1 LSPCVFFQGDLGLGY
16 SNSRGSVWTLLAPS
30 TTVAAAASYYLN
42 SNGTWQTTAS
52 IVPSLSSD
60 SNSLGGFVAASWA
73 RIFVGDTGTANA
85 AGSGMNFNCTVSGVQ
100 FSGASNTL
108 TLQPVSDRRLKENI
122 QPETLGLNF
131 IKALIPVTYNMIGQ
145 TRKAHGFIHDQVQPL
160 ISGNN
165 DSLSMINQ
173 DGMGGVDYMS
183 LIAPL
188 VNSIQELSAQVE
200 ELKKQIPKI

>member
-1 LSPCVFFQGDLGLGY
+1 MGGY
-16 SNSRGSVWTLLAPS
+16 
-30 TTVAAAASYYLN
+30 AAS
-42 SNGTWQTTAS
+42 
-52 IVPSLSSD
+52 
-60 SNSLGGFVAASWA
+60 SWA
-73 RIFVGDTGTANA
+73 RIFPTNSGTANA

-108 TLQPVSDRRLKENI
+108 TLQAVSDRRLKENI

-165 DSLSMINQ
+165 DSLSIINQ

-188 VNSIQELSAQVE
+188 VKSIQELSAQVE